1 MDNHGKTSCGPA
13 GAYSAS
19 RWTVPPPEE
28 LSALWPWLFEKCLPR
43 HGIGPIGPI
52 GLIFS
57 SQHGGMANAGLIA
70 ELRPVWKFFCDL
82 LCFFAAKALPFRLN
96 PPATHESSSRRQ
108 FPGDRGIR

>member
-1 MDNHGKTSCGPA
+1 MDNHGKTSCGLA

-19 RWTVPPPEE
+19 RWTASPPEE
-28 LSALWPWLFEKCLPR
+28 LCALWPSLFEKCLPR

-70 ELRPVWKFFCDL
+70 ELRAVLEIFLRSFVLFC
-82 LCFFAAKALPFRLN
+82 
-96 PPATHESSSRRQ
+96 
-108 FPGDRGIR
+108 G